1 MVYRFVII
9 FNDVLAN
16 INVELRKKHMC
27 VSLAVTLFCVPTPNT
42 TCFNNYKLY
51 FFVNAI
57 INYSEPFFGF

>member
-27 VSLAVTLFCVPTPNT
+27 VCLVVNLFCVPTPNI
-42 TCFNNYKLY
+42 TCYNT
-51 FFVNAI
+51 VI
-57 INYSEPFFGF
+57 INCTSL